1 MLNKLTISL
10 RYLLRRGVLCLAVLS
25 LVLGLGRIPEARG
38 GELTRLQEYEI
49 KAVYIYNF
57 AKYVEWPAKAFAH
70 GTDPI
75 ILGILGDNPFGS
87 HLDKIAGKLVHGRPL
102 VIRQIKDVQN
112 INPCHLLF
120 ISSSEAKKLGHIL
133 PALARQ
139 PILTIA
145 DMEHFIADGGMINL
159 LVQHNKVRFIINP
172 AKAKEQGLTISSL
185 LLKLAIIDENGR

>member
-10 RYLLRRGVLCLAVLS
+10 RYLLRRGALCLAVLA
-25 LVLGLGRIPEARG
+25 LALGFGRVPEAR

-70 GTDPI
+70 KTDPI
-75 ILGILGDNPFGS
+75 ILGILGNNPFGS
-87 HLDKIAGKLVHGRPL
+87 HLDKIAGKPVHGRQL
-102 VIRQIKDVQN
+102 VIRQIKDVRN
-112 INPCHLLF
+112 ITPCHLLF
-120 ISSSEAKKLGHIL
+120 ISSSEAKKLEHIL

-145 DMEHFIADGGMINL
+145 DMENFIAAGGMINL
-159 LVQHNKVRFIINP
+159 LVQQNKVRFIINP
-172 AKAKEQGLTISSL
+172 AKAKDQGLTISSL